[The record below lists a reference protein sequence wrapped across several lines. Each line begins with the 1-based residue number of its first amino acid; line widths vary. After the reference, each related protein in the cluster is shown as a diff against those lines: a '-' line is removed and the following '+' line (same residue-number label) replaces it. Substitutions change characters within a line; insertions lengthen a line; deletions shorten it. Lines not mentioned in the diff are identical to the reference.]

1 MKKKITFLFFCGL
14 AIMQAQDFTTGNLV
28 VSFNNPTGTA
38 AQAGLHKTIF
48 LQEFTTSGAAVGTAL
63 STARVTDDRRVAW
76 EGQLALSADGRFLTF
91 AGRNI
96 ADGTAVA
103 AARAATLS
111 LVRIAKNKA
120 LSYTDITPTD
130 GAFTPSFNNVGVRST
145 ATINGSEIYVATS
158 GATATQG
165 TRLVTFGDP
174 STSTQY
180 STLQTRYVGIWNNDI
195 LIASQDAPPNF
206 RRNGNELLLTGGE
219 LDGGVTT
226 TMMFDV
232 DPAVPG
238 NDLLYLARPS
248 SGILKYSFNA
258 ATSTWDFKGQ
268 TNNTTENTSGFVGMT
283 GQIESGKPVL
293 YAIKIDAVAPTTRS
307 WIYKVTDNATSSVDW
322 NSGGANNATH
332 LLIATSNT
340 ATNQTFRGIAFAPT
354 GTLSNTSFN
363 KTATGLMV
371 YPTQDKNIIT
381 ISNNGEPISI
391 VVYNTSGQ
399 QVLSGDSQGDL
410 LLNISSL
417 QAGVYF
423 ARTKAGESIR
433 FIK

>member
-38 AQAGLHKTIF
+38 SQAGLHKTIS

-63 STARVTDDRRVAW
+63 STARGTDDRRVAW

-91 AGRNI
+91 PGRNI

-120 LSYTDITPTD
+120 LTYTDITPTD
-130 GAFTPSFNNVGVRST
+130 GAFPSFNNVGVRST
-145 ATINGSEIYVATS
+145 ATVDGSEIYVATS
-158 GATATQG
+158 GAAATQG
-165 TRLVTFGDP
+165 TRLVTFGN
-174 STSTQY
+174 SATSTQHTTY
-180 STLQTRYVGIWNNDI
+180 QTRYVGIWNNDI
-195 LIASQDAPPNF
+195 LTASQDNPPVLTL
-206 RRNGNELLLTGGE
+206 NGAVLTLGVGGD
-219 LDGGVTT
+219 LGGGVIT

-238 NDLLYLARPS
+238 NDLLYLARPT

-258 ATSTWDFKGQ
+258 ATSIWDFKGQ
-268 TNNTTENTSGFVGMT
+268 TNNITENTSGFTVMT

-293 YAIKIDAVAPTTRS
+293 YAIKIDAVAATTSS
-307 WIYKVTDNATSSVDW
+307 WIYKVTDNVASSVDW

-399 QVLSGDSQGDL
+399 QVLIGDSQGVL

-417 QAGVYF
+417 EAGVYF

>member
-1 MKKKITFLFFCGL
+1 MKKKMTFLFLCL
-14 AIMQAQDFTTGNLV
+14 IAIMQAQDFTTGNLV
-28 VSFNNPTGTA
+28 VSFNNPTGTTS
-38 AQAGLHKTIF
+38 QTGLHKTIF

-76 EGQLALSADGRFLTF
+76 EGQLALSADGSFLTF

-96 ADGTAVA
+96 TDGTVVA

-120 LSYTDITPTD
+120 LTYTDITPTD
-130 GAFTPSFNNVGVRST
+130 GAFPAFNNVGVRST
-145 ATINGSEIYVATS
+145 ATINGSEIYVATT
-158 GATATQG
+158 GATAAQG
-165 TRLVTFGDP
+165 TRLVTFGDA

-180 STLQTRYVGIWNNDI
+180 SASRNRYVGIWNNDI
-195 LIASQDAPPNF
+195 LIASQDNLPVLTL
-206 RRNGNELLLTGGE
+206 NGAVLTLGVGGD
-219 LDGGVTT
+219 LGGGVIT

-268 TNNTTENTSGFVGMT
+268 TNNITENTSGFTGMT
-283 GQIESGKPVL
+283 GRIEGGKPVL
-293 YAIKIDAVAPTTRS
+293 YAIKIDAAAATTSS
-307 WIYKVTDNATSSVDW
+307 WIYKVTDNAARTVDW
-322 NSGGANNATH
+322 NSGAGNFATH

-340 ATNQTFRGIAFAPT
+340 LNNQTFRGIAFAPT

-410 LLNISSL
+410 LLNISTL
-417 QAGVYF
+417 RAGVYF
-423 ARTKAGESIR
+423 AKTKAGESIR